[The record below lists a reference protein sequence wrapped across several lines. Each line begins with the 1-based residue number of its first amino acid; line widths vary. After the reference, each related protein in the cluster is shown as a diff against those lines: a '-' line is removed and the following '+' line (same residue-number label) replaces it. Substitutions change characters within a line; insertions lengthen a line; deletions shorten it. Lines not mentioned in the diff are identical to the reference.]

1 LNDQLLHCTTSA
13 AAAAGSPAAGE
24 LRPQRALAIG
34 AHEMTPKDHLLL
46 RSLIRLLDGRDGRP
60 LHFVEDVADCN
71 VLFVGAGSA
80 LRWHAAFTIRVAADG
95 APADGAPRVAGLS
108 IAPPL
113 RLTNVLGVL
122 RLAGQLVDNQQA
134 TDEGGLLALFNQLSR
149 LLLTRE
155 RRITALPLRGGGQ
168 LTVDIPDERLHSTL
182 SLQDLLAGAYAI
194 EPSRRAEAHERALLD
209 AGRQLRVR
217 DLLWHAA
224 RRLGERRVPA
234 PPLRGTYRMLRWPE
248 AVALACPGVPRL
260 AALMT
265 SRAMDVDRAG
275 LESGIDQAAVT
286 WLLHAG
292 LALGVVA
299 PAEAQAAASPAGAGA
314 AAQSLITRLRERLK
328 LW

>member
-1 LNDQLLHCTTSA
+1 MNDQRLHCTTSP
-13 AAAAGSPAAGE
+13 AAAGLPAAGAA
-24 LRPQRALAIG
+24 RPPRALAIG

-60 LHFVEDVADCN
+60 LQFVEDVADCN

-80 LRWHAAFTIRVAADG
+80 LRWHAAFTVRVADDG
-95 APADGAPRVAGLS
+95 APADGPQHVAGLS

-122 RLAGQLVDNQQA
+122 RLAGQLVDNREA
-134 TDEGGLLALFNQLSR
+134 PDAAGLLALFNQLSH

-155 RRITALPLRGGGQ
+155 RRITALPLRDGGQ
-168 LTVDIPDERLHSTL
+168 LTIDIAGDRLHSTR
-182 SLQDLLAGAYAI
+182 SLQDLLAGAFAV

-209 AGRQLRVR
+209 AGPQLRVR

-224 RRLGERRVPA
+224 RRLGERRTPA
-234 PPLRGTYRMLRWPE
+234 SPLRGTYRMLRWPD

-265 SRAMDVDRAG
+265 SRAMDVDRARV
-275 LESGIDQAAVT
+275 ESGVDEVVLA

-292 LALGVVA
+292 LALGVIA
-299 PAEAQAAASPAGAGA
+299 PAEASAAASAAGAGA